1 MCLGIPMQ
9 IIAID
14 RFNAECEARGVRR
27 TVSLFM
33 IGEHEVEVGDYVMVH
48 VGYALRKITAED
60 ARESWEL
67 FDEIFAAV
75 DGHD

>member
-1 MCLGIPMQ
+1 MQ

-14 RFNAECEARGVRR
+14 GFNAECEARGVRR

-33 IGEHEVEVGDYVMVH
+33 IGENEVQVGDFLMVH
-48 VGYALRKITAED
+48 VGYALRKMTAED

-67 FDEIFAAV
+67 FDEIFAAA
-75 DGHD
+75 DGHG